1 MTYEIARGAS
11 ARPVKCVVYG
21 PEGVGKTTFASKW
34 PNAVF
39 IDVEDG
45 SGHYDVARLP
55 RPESWVR
62 LLDEIAWCSL
72 SNDVGTVVI
81 DTADAAEELCVR
93 KVLADKNLGGIEDA
107 GYGKGY
113 TYLAEE
119 FSKLFDALDACVE
132 EGKNVVVLAHSQI
145 RKFEQPDEMGA
156 YDRWE
161 LKLSKKC
168 APQLKEW
175 CDVLLFANFK
185 TEVVVSKDGKKAK
198 AEGGKKRVMHASH
211 SATWDAK
218 NRLGLPDELPF
229 DFSAIAEKVASAP
242 GPVNTYA
249 PEPMQA
255 EAAATPSSNEPTKR
269 TNPMEGLDVTVFEDA
284 TPPEI
289 HKLHELMDKSSITI
303 EQLQRAVGK
312 GKNNPYTVDTPIGE
326 YDPAF
331 IREVLIAH
339 WEQIADSILPF

>member
-1 MTYEIARGAS
+1 MTYEITRGTS
-11 ARPVKCVVYG
+11 AKPVKCVVYG

-62 LLDEIAWCSL
+62 LLDEIAWCSI

-93 KVLADKNLGGIEDA
+93 KVLADKNLSGIEDA

-119 FSKLFDALDACVE
+119 FSKLFDALDACVD

-185 TEVVVSKDGKKAK
+185 TEVMVSNDGKKAK

-218 NRLGLPDELPF
+218 NRLGLPDEMPF
-229 DFSAIAEKVASAP
+229 DFAQIADKIAVEKTADP
-242 GPVNTYA
+242 IEQKEQKKNPV
-249 PEPMQA
+249 
-255 EAAATPSSNEPTKR
+255 
-269 TNPMEGLDVTVFEDA
+269 EGMNVIVFDDV

-289 HKLHELMDKSSITI
+289 KKLHELMKTFEVS
-303 EQLQRAVGK
+303 EQQLMAAVGSRDK
-312 GKNNPYTVDTPIGE
+312 NPYTDKTPIAD
-326 YDPAF
+326 YDLKFVRDTLIGHWSA
-331 IREVLIAH
+331 IVKTVREMQVEPYDEMAI
-339 WEQIADSILPF
+339 PF